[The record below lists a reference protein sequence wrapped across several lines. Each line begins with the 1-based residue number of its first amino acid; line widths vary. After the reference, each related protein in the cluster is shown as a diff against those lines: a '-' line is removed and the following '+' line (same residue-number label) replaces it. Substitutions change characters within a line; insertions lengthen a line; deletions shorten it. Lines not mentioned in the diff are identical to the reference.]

1 MSKAQ
6 NNDIHKLDTEE
17 KLRCV
22 YKKPQQAALRKQNN
36 SISAPGKAMI
46 NASPM
51 IMMATASDDGIDVS
65 PKGDKAGFVKI
76 MDDKTLLIP
85 DRPGNNRID
94 WITNLIK
101 NPQVGIIFLVP
112 CNNTTYRVNGTA
124 HVSNKPELLNQFL
137 IKNKP
142 PLSVI
147 VVNVEEAFNHCPKA
161 FIRAELWSEADIEQ
175 SKRSPNH
182 GTFAAY
188 RDGKDK
194 TYAKR
199 YVEDYKKRLPKELY

>member
-1 MSKAQ
+1 MRKAQ

-36 SISAPGKAMI
+36 FISAPGKAMI

-51 IMMATASDDGIDVS
+51 IMMATASDDGIDIS

-94 WITNLIK
+94 GITNLI

-112 CNNTTYRVNGTA
+112 SNNTTYR
-124 HVSNKPELLNQFL
+124 
-137 IKNKP
+137 
-142 PLSVI
+142 
-147 VVNVEEAFNHCPKA
+147 
-161 FIRAELWSEADIEQ
+161 
-175 SKRSPNH
+175 SKRDCSCQ
-182 GTFAAY
+182 
-188 RDGKDK
+188 
-194 TYAKR
+194 
-199 YVEDYKKRLPKELY
+199 

>member
-1 MSKAQ
+1 MRKAQ

-36 SISAPGKAMI
+36 FISAPGKAMI

-51 IMMATASDDGIDVS
+51 IMMATASDDGIDIS

-94 WITNLIK
+94 GITNLIK

-112 CNNTTYRVNGTA
+112 SNNTTYRVNGTA

-137 IKNKP
+137 IKINH
-142 PLSVI
+142 LS
-147 VVNVEEAFNHCPKA
+147 
-161 FIRAELWSEADIEQ
+161 L
-175 SKRSPNH
+175 
-182 GTFAAY
+182 
-188 RDGKDK
+188 
-194 TYAKR
+194 
-199 YVEDYKKRLPKELY
+199 